1 MDGLD
6 NVGRSASRAPYL
18 NDSSALDPQ
27 CRGGFDADSAA
38 QWQNALNEVRLDPD
52 HTTGD
57 QAGTGFTEPPPP
69 PPAGQA
75 AAAPSTASPDAVS
88 AAERDK
94 AARAKLAAGM
104 VRGDS
109 STSPA
114 DAKLVAGHMAATMP
128 LKEMQALHAAGIT
141 VRVTTGDVTT
151 YLPQLKAD
159 TPRGHPPGS
168 TWQGVPGT
176 YWGPTKEIIIATQAG
191 AHGQRA
197 LPGQNQ
203 SSSDDVFLHE
213 AAHAYNRTGASGMLS
228 DQADFKAADAADAA
242 TGRLAQPYYHQKDA
256 SGRDTD
262 GGRDEAFAESSAI
275 YATHPQQMQAQYP
288 HLYAYWQNHVGH

>member
-18 NDSSALDPQ
+18 NDSSALNPQ

-88 AAERDK
+88 AAGRDK

-213 AAHAYNRTGASGMLS
+213 AAHAYNRTGASGMFS
-228 DQADFKAADAADAA
+228 DQADFK
-242 TGRLAQPYYHQKDA
+242 GR
-256 SGRDTD
+256 
-262 GGRDEAFAESSAI
+262 
-275 YATHPQQMQAQYP
+275 
-288 HLYAYWQNHVGH
+288 